1 MSAETVEVDIAADGD
16 SDMIE
21 VPRALI
27 DVLSEGNEPAATV
40 IGDIAM
46 LGIAQQAHGVV
57 HHGHG
62 EVDSAVEEA
71 ESLAMDLFEERF
83 GRSFGEMTGH
93 DH

>member
-1 MSAETVEVDIAADGD
+1 MSDDAVTVQLEADGE
-16 SDMIE
+16 SDAID
-21 VPRALI
+21 VPRALL
-27 DVLSEGNEPAATV
+27 DVLSEGEEPPVTV
-40 IGDIAM
+40 VGDVAM

-62 EVDSAVEEA
+62 DVDPAVESA
-71 ESLAMDLFEERF
+71 ESMVMDLFEERF

>member
-1 MSAETVEVDIAADGD
+1 MAPDTVTVELSANDDTDA
-16 SDMIE
+16 
-21 VPRALI
+21 I
-27 DVLSEGNEPAATV
+27 DVPTTLIELLSEGDETAPEV
-40 IGDIAM
+40 VGDIAM

-62 EVDSAVEEA
+62 DADEAVEAA

>member
-1 MSAETVEVDIAADGD
+1 MASETVTVQLTAGDEGD
-16 SDMIE
+16 SIE
-21 VPRALI
+21 VPTTLL
-27 DVLSEGNEPAATV
+27 DLLSEGDETPPEV
-40 IGDIAM
+40 VGDIAM

-57 HHGHG
+57 HHGQG
-62 EVDSAVEEA
+62 GVDESVEAA

>member
-1 MSAETVEVDIAADGD
+1 MASDTVTVELTAGD
-16 SDMIE
+16 ESDEIE
-21 VPRALI
+21 VPTTLI
-27 DVLSEGNEPAATV
+27 EVLSEGNESAPEV
-40 IGDIAM
+40 VGDIAM

-62 EVDSAVEEA
+62 EVDEEIEAA
-71 ESLAMDLFEERF
+71 ESLAMDLFEQRF

>member
-1 MSAETVEVDIAADGD
+1 MASETVTVQLTVGD
-16 SDMIE
+16 EDDSIE
-21 VPRALI
+21 VPTTLLDI
-27 DVLSEGNEPAATV
+27 LSEGDETAPEV
-40 IGDIAM
+40 VGDIAM

-62 EVDSAVEEA
+62 EVDEAVEAA
-71 ESLAMDLFEERF
+71 ESLAMELFEERF